1 MLTAFV
7 VKLKIRL
14 LWQRYH
20 SHFEYKPAIAYQKNT
35 EKVRK
40 NRYCKTDGKSAKYC
54 VKPRKRASLQTGRY
68 VAKLS
73 SNLNLGELKIQ
84 IWWEKKPA
92 VVTLSGPHCLLLC
105 GFSSCR

>member
-73 SNLNLGELKIQ
+73 SNLNQGELKIQ
-84 IWWEKKPA
+84 IWWEKKTSCGNA
-92 VVTLSGPHCLLLC
+92 VGSSLLAFVWFL
-105 GFSSCR
+105 